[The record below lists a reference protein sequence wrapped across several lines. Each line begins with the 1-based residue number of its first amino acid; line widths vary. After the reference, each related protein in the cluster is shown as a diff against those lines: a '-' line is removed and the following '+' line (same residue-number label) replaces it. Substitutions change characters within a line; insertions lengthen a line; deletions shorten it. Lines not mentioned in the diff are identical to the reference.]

1 MKNGLK
7 RFLFVGLSI
16 ILSIGL
22 SGFAAVPSEAEAE
35 IAARREAQRYA
46 YMDLESAPEHLK
58 EKILAAREEMIYRY
72 CPGWSANGWECAVID
87 LETGEVI
94 RRLPDF
100 YDLFP
105 KDWEIPKEEVNGS
118 IPELKPEPKSQPEIE
133 ENEEEPS
140 LAEQTAAPV
149 QLLCQSLPE
158 VRMTTN

>member
-35 IAARREAQRYA
+35 IAARREAERYA

-58 EKILAAREEMIYRY
+58 EKILAARNEMIYRY

-105 KDWEIPKEEVNGS
+105 RDWEIPKEEMSGPV
-118 IPELKPEPKSQPEIE
+118 PEQEPEPKSQPEIE

>member
-35 IAARREAQRYA
+35 IAARREAERYA

-58 EKILAAREEMIYRY
+58 EKILAARNEMIYRY

-105 KDWEIPKEEVNGS
+105 RDWEIPKEEVSGPM
-118 IPELKPEPKSQPEIE
+118 PEQGPEPKSELEVEP
-133 ENEEEPS
+133 EEEESS
-140 LAEQTAAPV
+140 LAEETVVSV

-158 VRMTTN
+158 VLMTTN

>member
-1 MKNGLK
+1 MKNSLML
-7 RFLFVGLSI
+7 FLFAALSV
-16 ILSIGL
+16 LLGIGL

-58 EKILAAREEMIYRY
+58 EKILAARNEMIYRY

-105 KDWEIPKEEVNGS
+105 RDWEIPKEEVSGPV
-118 IPELKPEPKSQPEIE
+118 PEQEPKSELEVEP
-133 ENEEEPS
+133 EEEESS
-140 LAEQTAAPV
+140 LAEETVVPV